1 MMRIAEKILSTYTDQ
16 TLGLKASTFITEAGH
31 FGTRFYKDGVWQIDE
46 IYEGH
51 SEEYAENAAENYV
64 MEIKRL

>member
-1 MMRIAEKILSTYTDQ
+1 MMRMAETILSTFTDQ
-16 TLGLKASTFITEAGH
+16 TLNLKAMTFITEAGH
-31 FGTRFYKDGVWQIDE
+31 FGVRFYKDGVWVLDE

-64 MEIKRL
+64 MEVKTL